1 MPLAGYIKLGMCQY
15 LYMAIE
21 KEKRTT
27 KKARVATLLQ
37 VAELQSQGIT
47 VDGMHY
53 TVTWPSEEN
62 EFVRWDVLAARLAH
76 SPQSETLGVLVKICL
91 EFYYLECSY
100 IKIVVTTV
108 NNQRRWLPRLGE

>member
-1 MPLAGYIKLGMCQY
+1 MCQY

-76 SPQSETLGVLVKICL
+76 SPQSETLGVLEVYDWIRGKEDLPLFFTIHIEGRVVL
-91 EFYYLECSY
+91 SLYFLLFILREESYY
-100 IKIVVTTV
+100 
-108 NNQRRWLPRLGE
+108 